1 MPSGSSIAVNDVTAR
16 PVADRKSGDLQRRI
30 LSAVV
35 LVVPTVAATYWGG
48 PYFAALLIAF
58 AVVMAWEWDRLCGGG
73 RFRLSGAVLMLVVA
87 AVTLA
92 SAIGSY
98 ATALAAVLV
107 GLLLALA
114 VGHVQRRPKAVW
126 TALGAVYIG
135 LPIVA
140 LLWLRGEDDAGRAM
154 VLWLLAV
161 VWATEIGAYGCG
173 RLAGGPRLAPRI
185 SPKKTWAGAI
195 GGVLAAAL
203 ISAAAASAAPADGGG
218 IVLFGVSLS
227 LAAQA
232 GDLVESAVKRHF
244 GVKDMSN
251 VIPGHG
257 GVFDRVDGLLV
268 AGPVA
273 AGLIWASGGLQP
285 WR

>member
-1 MPSGSSIAVNDVTAR
+1 VPE
-16 PVADRKSGDLQRRI
+16 RKSGDLQRRI

-35 LVVPTVAATYWGG
+35 LVVPTLAATYWGG
-48 PYFAALLIAF
+48 PYFAAVLFAF

-73 RFRLSGAVLMLVVA
+73 TFRLSGGVLMLVVA
-87 AVTLA
+87 AVASA

-98 ATALAAVLV
+98 ATALVAVLV
-107 GLLLALA
+107 GYLLALA
-114 VGHVQRRPKAVW
+114 LGYVQGRPNPIW

-135 LPIVA
+135 LPVVA
-140 LLWLRGEDDAGRAM
+140 LVWLRGEDDAGRAM

-173 RLAGGPRLAPRI
+173 RLVGGPRLAPRI

-203 ISAAAASAAPADGGG
+203 VSAAAASAAAVDAVG

-227 LAAQA
+227 IAAQA
-232 GDLVESAVKRHF
+232 GDLLESAVKRRF

-273 AGLIWASGGLQP
+273 AGLIWASGGFQP